1 MFSQRI
7 KTVMERKKILTA
19 PPDTTVLK
27 AARLMAKRNVGAVMV
42 VEDKRLVGIF
52 TERDAVF
59 RVMAKGRDA
68 QTTRLAEVMTAD
80 PHTIAPNELF
90 GHALLMMYE
99 NGFRHVPVIE
109 NGEPIGIVSARNAL
123 DPDLEEFISEEQ
135 RRKHLHSVKRVGAHG
150 PKNPLI

>member
-1 MFSQRI
+1 MFSLRI
-7 KTVMERKKILTA
+7 KTVMERKKVLTA
-19 PPDTTVLK
+19 PPDTTVLQ
-27 AARLMAKRNVGAVMV
+27 AARLMARRNVGAVMV
-42 VEDKRLVGIF
+42 VEDRRLIGIF

-135 RRKHLHSVKRVGAHG
+135 RRKHLRSVKSVGAPG
-150 PKNPLI
+150 PKNPLT

>member
-1 MFSQRI
+1 MFSQRVRS
-7 KTVMERKKILTA
+7 VMERKKILTA
-19 PPDTTVLK
+19 PPDTSVST

-42 VEDKRLVGIF
+42 VDQNRLVGIF

-68 QTTRLAEVMTAD
+68 ETTLLADVMTAD
-80 PHTIAPNELF
+80 PHTVAPEELF

-109 NGEPIGIVSARNAL
+109 NGEPVGIVSARNAL

-135 RRKHLHSVKRVGAHG
+135 RRKHIRSQLPAGTVR
-150 PKNPLI
+150 PKNPLT